1 MAEGESDKKK
11 YDRVGKSGT
20 GGRIGTQLLVEDED
34 LPVGATTKPYLT
46 LYRERVS
53 SPEQGGCNTGN

>member
-1 MAEGESDKKK
+1 MINKKNMTELE
-11 YDRVGKSGT
+11 KSVT

>member
-1 MAEGESDKKK
+1 MTELE
-11 YDRVGKSGT
+11 KSGT

-34 LPVGATTKPYLT
+34 LPVQVGATTKPYLT

-53 SPEQGGCNTGN
+53 SPEQGL